1 MYPMMD
7 PKKSKPLSEEEGV
20 KKMTQIGAIMQ
31 QAGMDFGEDDMRLL
45 RDAYMGQNA
54 YEEQMEALIAR
65 YSGDTDWEQEVEEQ
79 LAGSDAEE
87 PDDDDEA
94 IDFSELG

>member
-1 MYPMMD
+1 MFGMD
-7 PKKSKPLSEEEGV
+7 PKKSEPLSEEEGV

-54 YEEQMEALIAR
+54 YEEQMEALIER
-65 YSGDTDWEQEVEEQ
+65 YSGNTDWEQEAEEQ
-79 LAGSDAEE
+79 LAGSDEE
-87 PDDDDEA
+87 DDSDEA